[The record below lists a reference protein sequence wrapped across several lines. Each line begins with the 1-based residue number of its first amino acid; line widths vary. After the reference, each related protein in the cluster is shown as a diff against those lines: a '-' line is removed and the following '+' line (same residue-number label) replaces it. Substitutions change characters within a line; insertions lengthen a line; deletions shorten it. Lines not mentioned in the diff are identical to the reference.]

1 MAAITYGSHA
11 PAPTAS
17 TETKSATNSAPKAG
31 IFARI
36 WTAMMEARMKQAMS
50 ELRLHSH
57 LLPAEYEIAGN
68 RVIRKNED
76 QISFVKGR

>member
-11 PAPTAS
+11 PARTA
-17 TETKSATNSAPKAG
+17 TAETQSAPKPG
-31 IFARI
+31 FFARV
-36 WTAMMEARMKQAMS
+36 WNAMIEARMKQAMT

-68 RVIRKNED
+68 KISPKNED
-76 QISFVKGR
+76 QISFARGR

>member
-11 PAPTAS
+11 PATTAS
-17 TETKSATNSAPKAG
+17 AETKSAPKVG
-31 IFARI
+31 FFARL
-36 WTAMMEARMKQAMS
+36 WAAMMEARMKQAMS

-68 RVIRKNED
+68 SITRKTED
-76 QISFVKGR
+76 QISFARGR

>member
-11 PAPTAS
+11 PAHSAIA
-17 TETKSATNSAPKAG
+17 ETKSAPKPG
-31 IFARI
+31 FFARV
-36 WTAMMEARMKQAMS
+36 WNAMIEARMKQAMT

-68 RVIRKNED
+68 KVTPKNED
-76 QISFVKGR
+76 QISFARGR

>member
-11 PAPTAS
+11 PAA
-17 TETKSATNSAPKAG
+17 ETKSAPKSVPKTG
-31 IFARI
+31 FFTRL
-36 WTAMMEARMKQAMS
+36 WTAMVEARMRQAMN